1 MGMTGI
7 FWGDS
12 RTRTNML
19 ICLLTQAVHALQFSH
34 QFFHHIIYFF
44 NLFGSVSVAAAEE
57 KGVVFVSF
65 CCIYQCLCD
74 AVRNGFDIAVSRHWK
89 QVLMAGRTPSLIC
102 CKNGFKIA
110 RPGIPTGL
118 WVMTISSF
126 FALM

>member
-7 FWGDS
+7 FGGDS

-74 AVRNGFDIAVSRHWK
+74 AVRNGFDIAVL
-89 QVLMAGRTPSLIC
+89 QTLEAGFDGWTDAVFDL
-102 CKNGFKIA
+102 
-110 RPGIPTGL
+110 L
-118 WVMTISSF
+118 
-126 FALM
+126 